1 MTGLIEP
8 ILVFLLLAN
17 LVLLGSSRLALYIRT
32 LALQGLALGLL
43 PVLLA
48 EADGLTARA
57 VLLGVGSMALK
68 GFVIPL
74 LLSRTLRASGVRH
87 EVEPSVGYGT
97 SLLVGV
103 LTLGLALWLG
113 ARLSPPAPVASP
125 LLLPTALC
133 TALTG
138 LFLIVSRR
146 KALTQVMGYLGMEN
160 GIYLF
165 GLAVARDEPFLVE
178 LGVLLDLLVGVFV
191 MGIAVFHISRE
202 FDHIDVDQLSALK
215 D

>member
-1 MTGLIEP
+1 MSVLIESA
-8 ILVFLLLAN
+8 LVFLLLAN
-17 LVLLGSSRLALYIRT
+17 LVLLGASRLALGIRT

-48 EADGLTARA
+48 GSEAFTARVILLAA
-57 VLLGVGSMALK
+57 VSLTLK
-68 GFVIPL
+68 GVVFPRL
-74 LLSRTLRASGVRH
+74 LFRTLRAAGVRH
-87 EVEPSVGYGT
+87 EVEPSVGYAA

-103 LTLGLALWLG
+103 LTLGLSLWLG
-113 ARLSPPAPVASP
+113 TRLSTSLPVASP
-125 LLLPTALC
+125 LLLPTALA

-138 LFLIVSRR
+138 LFLIVSRQ